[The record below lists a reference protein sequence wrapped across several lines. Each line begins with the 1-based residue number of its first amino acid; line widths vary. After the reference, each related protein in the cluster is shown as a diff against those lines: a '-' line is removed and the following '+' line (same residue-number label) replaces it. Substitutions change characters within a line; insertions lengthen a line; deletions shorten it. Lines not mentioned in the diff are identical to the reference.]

1 MREKQE
7 AKMLVAKIQLTGLV
21 IFFEVGSA
29 RTLVHHFGRVKKFS
43 WESFLGRKTEEALAE
58 LISSLR
64 LHVFLQ
70 TLEQPECGLAA
81 VIAESLWLSVTG

>member
-1 MREKQE
+1 
-7 AKMLVAKIQLTGLV
+7 MLVAKIQLTGLV
-21 IFFEVGSA
+21 IFSRSGVP

-81 VIAESLWLSVTG
+81 VVAESLWLSVTG